1 MKAKYTIAMIASTKG
16 TAAGTGDGEKAA
28 TAANKTPKG
37 KTTKPE
43 ATSA

>member
-16 TAAGTGDGEKAA
+16 TATGTGDGEKAA
-28 TAANKTPKG
+28 TAAEKTPGG
-37 KTTKPE
+37 KATKLE